1 MGNQNVC
8 GPAISNQVEVHLADQ
23 HNVPVI
29 PLRCMNATGW
39 KCEQKLCISCQSSW
53 FLWAFEENKN
63 YTCLSGVESI
73 WFEEND
79 IISQQTGKILT
90 YNCWKNLGRILY
102 PDPKEK
108 GYVMQVNLL
117 SSFFV
122 VVVEPW
128 AEHIQVY
135 GDHMWLDFKALI
147 LHQVINRLLHSRW
160 SPDQIFI
167 QFHEEK
173 NNSRVCTCL

>member
-39 KCEQKLCISCQSSW
+39 KCEQKLCIFCQSSW

-90 YNCWKNLGRILY
+90 YNCWKNLGRILLTRPQRKGTCYASKSFVIFFCCCCWALSWAY
-102 PDPKEK
+102 PGLWWPHVTGFQGSHPASGNK
-108 GYVMQVNLL
+108 
-117 SSFFV
+117 
-122 VVVEPW
+122 
-128 AEHIQVY
+128 
-135 GDHMWLDFKALI
+135 
-147 LHQVINRLLHSRW
+147 
-160 SPDQIFI
+160 QII
-167 QFHEEK
+167 AQ
-173 NNSRVCTCL
+173 